1 MGRFILV
8 AVLLGTMTAGTQVV
22 GAIGAPA
29 TKPLKQ
35 GFAVLYSPGVME
47 RVAAH
52 RGLTKPPI
60 AEGMAAVTD
69 CSQIGKIAFASING
83 GLVER
88 YLIVDCSHP
97 RDVARHIQQGL
108 VIEVDYESAV
118 RNNFHREGRA
128 PAVLWAIGSLN
139 LGQGH

>member
-1 MGRFILV
+1 MGRFILA
-8 AVLLGTMTAGTQVV
+8 AVLISTLTAGTEVV
-22 GAIGAPA
+22 RAAGPHAA
-29 TKPLKQ
+29 KPLKQ
-35 GFAVLYSPGVME
+35 GFAVFYSPGVME

-97 RDVARHIQQGL
+97 RDVARHIAQGL
-108 VIEVDYESAV
+108 VIEVDYQSAV
-118 RNNFHREGRA
+118 RNNFHRDGKA
-128 PAVLWAIGSLN
+128 PALLWAIGSLN
-139 LGQGH
+139 LGKGN